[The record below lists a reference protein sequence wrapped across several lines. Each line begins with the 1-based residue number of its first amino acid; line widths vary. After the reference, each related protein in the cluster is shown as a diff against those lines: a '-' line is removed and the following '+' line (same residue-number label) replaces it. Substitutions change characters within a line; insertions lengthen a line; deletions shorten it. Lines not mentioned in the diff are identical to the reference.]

1 MNKFCLDQR
10 FVKLKMNVFQ
20 TTIWPSR
27 KKPSESYGSG
37 WQICRAW
44 QSAKRHQN
52 ATTAVDSQC
61 QNGGRRREEG
71 KANID
76 TTHCKHRTE
85 DRSELLESV
94 ESPLWGEQQR
104 VMELIVV
111 CPIYPQT
118 VTSGR
123 WRTVWEN

>member
-1 MNKFCLDQR
+1 MFRPKIRKTENERISNYDLAAKENPVKFTALVGR
-10 FVKLKMNVFQ
+10 YA
-20 TTIWPSR
+20 
-27 KKPSESYGSG
+27 EHG
-37 WQICRAW
+37 RA
-44 QSAKRHQN
+44 QKRHPN

-61 QNGGRRREEG
+61 QNDGRRGEEG

-123 WRTVWEN
+123 WRSVWEK